1 MALGVI
7 LRIIFRHKPI
17 CPVTPCSQPFMVLR
31 RHKHR
36 ENYMLTYQSCFWK
49 KGVFYFSIIG
59 SALFIVLTVI
69 AMFIYPGG
77 SLTDP
82 TTNGYAF
89 FSNFFSELGFLVTKS
104 GAVNTPSAVLFIISL
119 TLAGLGLVL
128 FFLAFPQFFQQRKAE
143 RILSLLGSTF
153 GVLSGICFVG
163 VAWAPGDVNLDL
175 HVFFVMWA
183 FRLFPLAVFFYAIAI
198 FRQADYPKAFGWV
211 FIIFGM
217 LLVAYIFLLEF
228 GPSAMDS
235 ITGQVIQA
243 AGQKVI
249 VYASIGSIM
258 VQASGALKKNRA

>member
-1 MALGVI
+1 
-7 LRIIFRHKPI
+7 
-17 CPVTPCSQPFMVLR
+17 
-31 RHKHR
+31 
-36 ENYMLTYQSCFWK
+36 MLTYQSRFWK
-49 KGVFYFSIIG
+49 KGIFYFTIIG

-82 TTNGYAF
+82 TTKGYSF

-104 GAVNTPSAVLFIISL
+104 GAVNTPSAVLFITSL

-128 FFLAFPQFFQQRKAE
+128 FFLAFPQFFQGIKAGWT
-143 RILSLLGSTF
+143 LSLLGSTF
-153 GVLSGICFVG
+153 GILSGICFVG

-183 FRLFPLAVFFYAIAI
+183 FRLFPVAVFFYAVAI
-198 FRQADYPKAFGWV
+198 FRQPDYPNSYGWV
-211 FIIFGM
+211 FIIFG
-217 LLVAYIFLLEF
+217 LLLIVYIFLLEF

-235 ITGQVIQA
+235 TTGQFIQA

-258 VQASGALKKNRA
+258 IQANGAIRKNFQK

>member
-1 MALGVI
+1 M
-7 LRIIFRHKPI
+7 F
-17 CPVTPCSQPFMVLR
+17 
-31 RHKHR
+31 
-36 ENYMLTYQSCFWK
+36 NYQSGFWR
-49 KGVFYFSIIG
+49 KGVFRFTIIG
-59 SALFIVLTVI
+59 SGLFIVLTVI
-69 AMFIYPGG
+69 AMFLYPGG
-77 SLTDP
+77 SLIDP
-82 TTNGYAF
+82 TTKGYSF

-104 GAVNTPSAVLFIISL
+104 GAVNTPSAVLFIASL
-119 TLAGLGLVL
+119 TMVGLGLVL
-128 FFLAFPQFFQQRKAE
+128 FFLAFPQFFQGTRAG
-143 RILSLLGSTF
+143 RNLSLLGSTF

-198 FRQADYPKAFGWV
+198 FRKPDYPNAYGWV
-211 FIIFGM
+211 FIIFGL

-243 AGQKVI
+243 VGQKVI

-258 VQASGALKKNRA
+258 VQASGALKKNWA